1 MRAKAAYIWI
11 IIAVVFVGGF
21 LFAETSGL
29 LGRGPVTTTTSVAS
43 VDGQNILYTQ
53 WVDAAQQMAQQQEQ
67 AQGRGLTLDERREV
81 DDRAFNELVNNILLE
96 NEYKRR
102 GIRVTDAEIQE
113 MARYSPPPQFQNL
126 PELQTDGRFD
136 QAKYARFLSSPS
148 TRQQG
153 ILLSL
158 ENYYRSELPRQKLF
172 QQVGGDAYV
181 SDTRLWTIYRD
192 THDSASISY
201 VAFRPVPTADEKA
214 KVTDSEISAFYASH
228 KKDYERPGRAVLS
241 IVSISRTPTAAD
253 TTETLAKITAIREEI
268 AKGGKFEEIAKRES
282 DDSVSGAKGGDL
294 GRSVK
299 GAYVK
304 EFDDAV
310 FSSPIGTLSQPV
322 KTQYGYHILRV
333 DKRVKDTVFAH
344 HILKLVKQGDS
355 AATKTDRLA
364 DQLAKGAAGSLTP
377 AAFDSAAK
385 TMNLLVSRITVT
397 EGQPASYLGRAVPSA
412 SAWAFGGPRPGE
424 SSDLFDDEAAY
435 YLVRLDSIQHS
446 GVQDL
451 AVVKDEVRDA
461 VARQKALDAM
471 QPKAKELAQAS
482 ARGTLDDAAK
492 AANRPVAKAG
502 PFARSTP
509 VGELGFVSEATGAA
523 FTLPVGVVSD
533 PVRTEDAIYVMR
545 VDKRVQSDSA
555 KWSAQKGQQ
564 RLQVTNSLRE
574 QKVRLYVENLRRAAK
589 IVDRRK
595 EINALQRRQ
604 TS

>member
-1 MRAKAAYIWI
+1 M
-11 IIAVVFVGGF
+11 
-21 LFAETSGL
+21 
-29 LGRGPVTTTTSVAS
+29 
-43 VDGQNILYTQ
+43 
-53 WVDAAQQMAQQQEQ
+53 
-67 AQGRGLTLDERREV
+67 
-81 DDRAFNELVNNILLE
+81 
-96 NEYKRR
+96 
-102 GIRVTDAEIQE
+102 
-113 MARYSPPPQFQNL
+113 
-126 PELQTDGRFD
+126 
-136 QAKYARFLSSPS
+136 
-148 TRQQG
+148 
-153 ILLSL
+153 
-158 ENYYRSELPRQKLF
+158 
-172 QQVGGDAYV
+172 
-181 SDTRLWTIYRD
+181 
-192 THDSASISY
+192 
-201 VAFRPVPTADEKA
+201 
-214 KVTDSEISAFYASH
+214 
-228 KKDYERPGRAVLS
+228 
-241 IVSISRTPTAAD
+241 
-253 TTETLAKITAIREEI
+253 
-268 AKGGKFEEIAKRES
+268 
-282 DDSVSGAKGGDL
+282 
-294 GRSVK
+294 
-299 GAYVK
+299 K

-574 QKVRLYVENLRRAAK
+574 QKVRLYVENLRGILRFLAKHRGLREADRA
-589 IVDRRK
+589 RRLLLL
-595 EINALQRRQ
+595 ALRFRALLFIGERRRLYREGARLLASGRVE
-604 TS
+604 TLL